1 MPSSWTP
8 PLIPPRHPR
17 AFRRASENFAFLQ
30 LFLAFQL
37 IFNMPKRRP
46 KISEISDAQKPG
58 KIWKIRTRS
67 AKISRFYVFF
77 MTFRRPKTMKNR
89 ERLKPYILKEA
100 SSDMLAEP
108 PIFASISHQNFMFFH
123 VFSGTAPRPHFFSF
137 FPEFYQKSAI
147 LGPLGAQLGSQMA
160 TKIRQIPEKT

>member
-17 AFRRASENFAFLQ
+17 AFRRASGNFAFLQ

-46 KISEISDAQKPG
+46 KITEISDAQKSG

-67 AKISRFYVFF
+67 AKMSRFYLFF
-77 MTFRRPKTMKNR
+77 MIFRRPKTMQN
-89 ERLKPYILKEA
+89 LDPPKPHILKEA
-100 SSDMLAEP
+100 LYENM
-108 PIFASISHQNFMFFH
+108 IFMVPTLSFSHRFSVQIFH
-123 VFSGTAPRPHFFSF
+123 FSRNGSWTSFCLIFLVF
-137 FPEFYQKSAI
+137 
-147 LGPLGAQLGSQMA
+147 
-160 TKIRQIPEKT
+160 